1 MSDIEIE
8 EPRPYHNHRFHPADY
23 PKDKIILSVYEG
35 LKALFAARDLYDRL
49 SPEHRKNILAVL
61 SNTDL
66 LR

>member
-23 PKDKIILSVYEG
+23 DHDKIVDSVFKG
-35 LKALFAARDLYDRL
+35 LAALYVEMDLFYRL
-49 SPEHRKNILAVL
+49 APEDRKNILAVL
-61 SNTDL
+61 NNTDL